1 MLTTRTRLK
10 VLSEIAEEREDSFAS
25 DSNPGTPI
33 HVVRADSVGNDEERR
48 EKRRKRITEELFET
62 EKTYIHHLELAYKF
76 FEFPLRFNCL
86 ISERAH
92 SQLFSNL
99 EQIKEVNT
107 KLLEYMEQTTVGT
120 AFKFLGPFL
129 KLYSMYANNHQQAIS
144 TLQES
149 LKDEKFAEFIR
160 DQEDRPEVMGLKVG
174 ALLITPVQR
183 IPRYKLLLEDLLEN
197 TNQEHHDYTMLKEAA
212 KQVGEIARHINE
224 HVRQNENFQ
233 KMLSIHNSFDNSA
246 PKILAPGRVFI
257 KEGKLNKISRRG
269 KSQERMFFLF
279 SDMIIYGK
287 PKLLD
292 SGNNSYSCCCVLPLR
307 HCQVEKVLGTVQ
319 RSDGGGMFRINCK
332 EESLLLYCND
342 PDEAQSWVEDIDSA
356 TRKLNVNR
364 QTLRKPSSQNV
375 PVRGKS
381 LLKMRLRERKQD
393 LKRKLNPK
401 RKASKD
407 ERQPMKA
414 LVENCLTPPK
424 RQRIDG
430 HVDVE
435 ASCSKATFVEENEI
449 CLDDWNPE
457 QAQYVNNDIDDKD
470 ENSQDDS
477 SDNES
482 DADFIDENAPV
493 IVIENPPYR
502 EDNVNNGLCFDHE
515 SEFDADNVNENV
527 NGRHRVKFSSD
538 VVKGNSNSSQPWH
551 NTKFQEKEEPS
562 CSTLP
567 IRRVVRRGA
576 KVTSR
581 IGGMM
586 DSVRDHK
593 SCTII

>member
-10 VLSEIAEEREDSFAS
+10 VLAEIVEEEEDVGSPTICE
-25 DSNPGTPI
+25 DIRGTPVR
-33 HVVRADSVGNDEERR
+33 VVRAESVEEDDRRERR
-48 EKRRKRITEELFET
+48 RRRITEELFET

-86 ISERAH
+86 VSERAH
-92 SQLFSNL
+92 AQLFSNL
-99 EQIKEVNT
+99 EQILEVNK

-144 TLQES
+144 TLQDS
-149 LKDEKFAEFIR
+149 LKNEKFAEFIR
-160 DQEDRPEVMGLKVG
+160 EQEDRPEVMGLKIG

-197 TNQEHHDYTMLKEAA
+197 TSEEHHDYAMLKEAA

-269 KSQERMFFLF
+269 GRSQERMFFLF
-279 SDMIIYGK
+279 SDMMIYGK

-292 SGNNSYSCCCVLPLR
+292 SGNNSYTCCCVLPLK
-307 HCQVEKVLGTVQ
+307 HCQVEKVLGSVQ
-319 RSDGGGMFRINCK
+319 RTDGGGMFRINCK
-332 EESLLLYCND
+332 EESLLLFCTD
-342 PDEAQSWVEDIDSA
+342 PDEAQSWVDCTEAAI
-356 TRKLNVNR
+356 RKLNVNR

-393 LKRKLNPK
+393 LKRKLQPK
-401 RKASKD
+401 RRASKATT
-407 ERQPMKA
+407 EGRPPMKT

-424 RQRIDG
+424 RQRMNS
-430 HVDVE
+430 HVESE
-435 ASCSKATFVEENEI
+435 ASCSTGTVEEENEI
-449 CLDDWNPE
+449 CLDNWNPE
-457 QAQYVNNDIDDKD
+457 EAQYVNNDVDDNND
-470 ENSQDDS
+470 ENYEDDDD
-477 SDNES
+477 DNEY
-482 DADFIDENAPV
+482 IDENVPT

-502 EDNVNNGLCFDHE
+502 ELLEDIENECDNVTASG
-515 SEFDADNVNENV
+515 SS
-527 NGRHRVKFSSD
+527 RVKFSSD
-538 VVKGNSNSSQPWH
+538 VTMHNGNSSQPWF
-551 NTKFQEKEEPS
+551 NPKLQQKEESSS
-562 CSTLP
+562 CSTWP
-567 IRRVVRRGA
+567 IRRVVQRGT

-593 SCTII
+593 SCIII